1 MPHGKKGKEK
11 KEKSG
16 GLLGWFRK
24 SSKEPSQEDLAK
36 AQQEEEKRRKAAE
49 EENLQILAAQL
60 FERRNRVATFGSARD
75 RAALEAARA
84 AYNGAQSVG
93 LGLNGDSKPLFQEA
107 LQELETALDEA
118 EGRVSQAERDEVK
131 KMFQDLTAEVKTL
144 KTKDDSQALSEKME
158 KYSQAKQRAAQVGR
172 DADPEIMDMRK
183 ELEQEIRKAA
193 ARVSSDQKSRRSRSA
208 NEYFGK
214 IEETV
219 SGMDKEEDRSRLES
233 VQNRMRMII
242 ENKDKT
248 FTEEEVAAARRVLT
262 NAVKAAEGKI
272 DKSQRDRILGE
283 IGTATR
289 KFQDMKTAEH
299 KGDLGTQSENARTL
313 RMEGSKLLMKEAF
326 TKEEREQFL
335 STQESMNREEEA
347 AQKRVDY
354 QVVQTAK
361 LGDVFNEL
369 NENRN
374 TPLETLIW
382 KTKSLM
388 SGQGGTAYKPEGT
401 EETDAAKKQTEVS
414 AAEKKGKV
422 GQSLWEQ
429 LKGAFSTAEDIGD
442 SVEQMFGAAGY
453 SLGIVSDLSDLKK
466 VQKTADELKDVKKG
480 EIQDIE
486 LENDGVGIASGLLN
500 IVSTIFAAISMAKA
514 MADAHNAK
522 ASSTAARPTMDNQE
536 RWLTA
541 RDLMHKGVDLL
552 GGLKDLFG
560 PFIGMVPLLGSSL
573 DIVMDGIGMTV
584 DVMDLTTSSVHIDQI
599 RKDKQDLY
607 DRIQAK
613 KEKYS
618 RRDKFG
624 NQADAGAA
632 SAYTING
639 KWYQRTATDMD
650 DKRRE
655 LMKEV
660 ALKNQ
665 NNSQPEDNI
674 KIVKAESLRSRN
686 DSRYREA
693 QYGLG
698 ERINRKRAAMNGLS
712 GYQKQ
717 AAKTELRRMEA
728 LEMMEEYRELDKS
741 HKKMVKALLH
751 NLEAII
757 QGGVSLTANGLYLA
771 GEIACMTGIGAVAGA
786 ALISASGVTKL
797 TSGAYSLG
805 RTAATKTYHGIRE
818 KIGTGANKETTRT
831 DMAISLMERMKE
843 VGDSVVWNQTTDK
856 FKAETDLKTD
866 VMDQGMVR
874 HDKVR
879 EAVRQGRN
887 VRHLK
892 NVLRRGLDAKMSEL
906 NTSGSKT
913 ELRDNLASAFS
924 QG

>member
-1 MPHGKKGKEK
+1 MPPGKKGKEK

-16 GLLGWFRK
+16 GFLGWFRK

-131 KMFQDLTAEVKTL
+131 KTFQDLTAEVKTL

-193 ARVSSDQKSRRSRSA
+193 ARVSSDQKSRRARSA

-219 SGMDKEEDRSRLES
+219 NTMNAEDDRSRLES

-248 FTEEEVAAARRVLT
+248 FTKEEVAAARRVLT

-272 DKSQRDRILGE
+272 DKSQRDRILSE
-283 IGTATR
+283 IGVATT

-335 STQESMNREEEA
+335 SAQENMNREEEA

-354 QVVQTAK
+354 QVAQTAK
-361 LGDVFNEL
+361 LGDVFKEL

-388 SGQGGTAYKPEGT
+388 GGQGGAAYKPEGT

-414 AAEKKGKV
+414 AEEKKGKG
-422 GQSLWEQ
+422 GQSLLEQ
-429 LKGAFSTAEDIGD
+429 LKGAFSTAEEFGD
-442 SVEQMFGAAGY
+442 SAEQIFGAAGD
-453 SLGIVSDLSDLKK
+453 SVGIASDLSDLKK

-480 EIQDIE
+480 EIQE
-486 LENDGVGIASGLLN
+486 LEFEKGGVGITSGLLN
-500 IVSTIFAAISMAKA
+500 IVSTVFAAISVVKA
-514 MADAHNAK
+514 IAGAHK
-522 ASSTAARPTMDNQE
+522 SEASSTADRPTMDNQE

-650 DKRRE
+650 DKRKE

-665 NNSQPEDNI
+665 TGAD
-674 KIVKAESLRSRN
+674 KIRIVTAGDLRSRN

-698 ERINRKRAAMNGLS
+698 ERINRKRAEVNGLN

-856 FKAETDLKTD
+856 FKAETDLKTG

-906 NTSGSKT
+906 NASGNSA
-913 ELRDNLASAFS
+913 ELRDNLAKAFS